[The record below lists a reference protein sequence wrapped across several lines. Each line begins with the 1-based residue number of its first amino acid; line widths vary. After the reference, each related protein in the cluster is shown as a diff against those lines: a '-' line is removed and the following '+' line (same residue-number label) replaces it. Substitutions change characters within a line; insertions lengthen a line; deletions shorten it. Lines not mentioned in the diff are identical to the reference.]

1 MNLLYY
7 KFEWNKCS
15 VEQVQQML
23 FSQLLESFVTFPRQL
38 S

>member
-1 MNLLYY
+1 
-7 KFEWNKCS
+7 